1 MQVVSL
7 RGDPWST
14 SRILG
19 KWPRKG
25 KEAYARLNEQD
36 ITVRLGAFSHWEC
49 LGYNTE
55 YTSELFHQGF
65 RRLGYL
71 SINFLLFLCLVF
83 SSHWQA
89 REWGVP
95 RTPTVPALLYILK
108 HNYKPHQRNG
118 VDTKYFY
125 NFNPKGYVN
134 GILWRSMQD
143 SNNIVSMSTYRNGTL
158 KTSWKK
164 RKWFCPTAPHSF
176 FQIQICLW
184 SQLDFPRIKML
195 RGLME
200 AGTKDTLE
208 RCSIKNNWCQEN
220 RKPADFLCK
229 LQLIGN

>member
-1 MQVVSL
+1 MQVVSS

-25 KEAYARLNEQD
+25 KEAYARLDEQD
-36 ITVRLGAFSHWEC
+36 IIVRLGALSHWKC

-55 YTSELFHQGF
+55 YTSELFRQGF
-65 RRLGYL
+65 RRLEYL
-71 SINFLLFLCLVF
+71 SINLLLFLCLVF

-89 REWGVP
+89 WEWGVP

-158 KTSWKK
+158 KTNWKK
-164 RKWFCPTAPHSF
+164 RKWFCPIGPHPFSNFKSALGLSLISPGSKCWGAWWKQGQRTPWKDAVQKIIDARRAENLLIF
-176 FQIQICLW
+176 FASC
-184 SQLDFPRIKML
+184 
-195 RGLME
+195 
-200 AGTKDTLE
+200 
-208 RCSIKNNWCQEN
+208 NW
-220 RKPADFLCK
+220 
-229 LQLIGN
+229 

>member
-1 MQVVSL
+1 MQVVSS

-25 KEAYARLNEQD
+25 KEAYARLDEQD
-36 ITVRLGAFSHWEC
+36 IIVRLGALSHWKC

-55 YTSELFHQGF
+55 YTSELFRQGF

-89 REWGVP
+89 WEWGVP

-158 KTSWKK
+158 KTNWKK
-164 RKWFCPTAPHSF
+164 RKWFCPIGPHPFSNFKSALGLSLISPGSKCWGAWWKQGQRTPWKDAVQKIIDARRAENLLIF
-176 FQIQICLW
+176 FASC
-184 SQLDFPRIKML
+184 
-195 RGLME
+195 
-200 AGTKDTLE
+200 
-208 RCSIKNNWCQEN
+208 NW
-220 RKPADFLCK
+220 
-229 LQLIGN
+229 

>member
-7 RGDPWST
+7 RGNPWST

-25 KEAYARLNEQD
+25 REAYARLNEED

-55 YTSELFHQGF
+55 YASELFHQGF

-95 RTPTVPALLYILK
+95 RTPTVPVLLYILK
-108 HNYKPHQRNG
+108 HNYKPHQRNA

-125 NFNPKGYVN
+125 
-134 GILWRSMQD
+134 ILILKDMSMAFFGE
-143 SNNIVSMSTYRNGTL
+143 VC
-158 KTSWKK
+158 KTA
-164 RKWFCPTAPHSF
+164 T
-176 FQIQICLW
+176 I
-184 SQLDFPRIKML
+184 
-195 RGLME
+195 
-200 AGTKDTLE
+200 
-208 RCSIKNNWCQEN
+208 
-220 RKPADFLCK
+220 
-229 LQLIGN
+229 